1 MKLAFVYA
9 GQGSQYVG
17 MGKDFYE
24 NYPAFRETFALAEKD
39 LAHLSFEASAEELA
53 QTANTQ
59 PAMVAFAVGVTD
71 LLYEAGIRPMMA
83 AGLSL
88 GEYSALYAAGVFDKK
103 TVIDL
108 ADYRGK
114 VMQECLTKPCEMQ
127 AILGLDRETLAEI
140 VKEASAYGLV
150 EIANYNCP
158 GQLAIAGEEQSV
170 QMAGKLALERGA
182 KRAVKLKV
190 SGPFHTSMMK
200 PAGDLLREK
209 FETVDFQPLNIP
221 VIFNTTAKPLE
232 MGKSIAQMLELQ
244 VQASVYFEDSIRYM
258 LEQGI
263 DTIVEIGP
271 GKVLSGFIKRIDK
284 TVKAYVVEDIPSL
297 EKVIAELK
305 GVSHGE

>member
-209 FETVDFQPLNIP
+209 FKTVDFQPLNIP

-244 VQASVYFEDSIRYM
+244 VQSSVYFEDSIRYM

>member
-9 GQGSQYVG
+9 GQGSQHIG

-24 NYPAFRETFALAEKD
+24 QYPAFRATFALAEKD
-39 LAHLSFEASAEELA
+39 LAKLCFESTEEELA
-53 QTANTQ
+53 ITANTQ

-71 LLYEAGIRPMMA
+71 LLYEAGIKPLMA

-88 GEYSALYAAGVFDKK
+88 GEYSALYAAGVFAKK

-127 AILGLDRETLAEI
+127 AILGLERETLREI

-158 GQLAIAGEEQSV
+158 GQLAIAGEEKSV

-209 FETVDFQPLNIP
+209 FKTIDFGAMKFP

-244 VQASVYFEDSIRYM
+244 VQSSVYFEDSIRYM

-284 TVKAYVVEDIPSL
+284 SIKTYVVEDIPSL